1 MVKKSD
7 EKVIIKTLTE
17 YISYIEENSSNELLL
32 FRGQSQ
38 DLSLLPKIARLE
50 LSENVEI
57 VEKKMFNEFKMFSVP
72 YLEKVPDNDWDWLSV
87 AQHHGL
93 PTRLLDWTEN
103 PLIALWFAVN
113 KPQEDKHEYGVV
125 WLYSPVKEHFADIDK
140 NSPFSI
146 TLTKIFQPKHLVKR
160 ISSQSGWFSVHKY
173 VGKEQNK
180 NFIKMETN
188 IKFKKH
194 LKKLYIPSDEFSEI
208 RYALNKCN
216 INSSTV
222 FPDLDGLSRQ
232 IEWKYSF
239 YKDE

>member
-17 YISYIEENSSNELLL
+17 YIAYIEENSSNELQL

-38 DLSLLPKIARLE
+38 DFSLLPKIARLE
-50 LSENVEI
+50 FSDSIEI
-57 VEKKMFNEFKMFSVP
+57 VEQKMFREFQMFSVP
-72 YLEKVPDNDWDWLSV
+72 YTDKVPDNDWDWISV

-113 KPQEDKHEYGVV
+113 KPQENNHEYGVV
-125 WLYSPVKEHFADIDK
+125 WVFSPQEDHFADVD
-140 NSPFSI
+140 NSSPFSI
-146 TLTKIFQPKHLVKR
+146 TSTKIFQPKHLVKR

-173 VGKEQNK
+173 LGEQK
-180 NFIKMETN
+180 SSKFIKMETN
-188 IKFKKH
+188 IKFKKF
-194 LKKLYIPSDEFSEI
+194 LRKLYIPSDEFSQI